1 MLPDRPGIEVCRELR
16 SWSELPIIV
25 LSAVTDE
32 QTKIEALQNGADDYV
47 TKPFAPGELV
57 ARVQAVLR
65 RAGRAATEPRIEAD
79 GLVVDLAAHTVTL
92 DGEEVHLTPIEFSLL
107 RALAT
112 NRGLLMTHRKLL
124 TEVWGPEYA
133 DATSLLRTH
142 IANLR
147 RKLQARGGAPAL
159 HPHRL
164 RNRLPLHRV
173 SLAGRPSKAQHT
185 AAVGVRCSQTGHR
198 APGAAAGSAPGSR
211 GARAAGRGEQQ
222 QVGGPGAD
230 HDDLAGDV
238 LEQPADVVGQQ
249 ARASRRRRR

>member
-1 MLPDRPGIEVCRELR
+1 MAGERILVCDDDPQILRALRLVLRGAGYEVLTSATAEEALDRAAIGSPHAAIIDLMLPDHPGIEVCRELR

-25 LSAVTDE
+25 LSAVADE

-65 RAGRAATEPRIEAD
+65 RAGRAATDPRIEAD
-79 GLVVDLAAHTVTL
+79 GLVIDLAAHSVTF
-92 DGEEVHLTPIEFSLL
+92 DGEEIHLTPIEFNLL

-124 TEVWGPEYA
+124 TEVWGIQYA

-147 RKLQARGGAPAL
+147 RKLQGGADRP
-159 HPHRL
+159 RFI
-164 RNRLPLHRV
+164 RTD
-173 SLAGRPSKAQHT
+173 AGIGYRF
-185 AAVGVRCSQTGHR
+185 
-198 APGAAAGSAPGSR
+198 SA
-211 GARAAGRGEQQ
+211 
-222 QVGGPGAD
+222 
-230 HDDLAGDV
+230 
-238 LEQPADVVGQQ
+238 
-249 ARASRRRRR
+249 

>member
-1 MLPDRPGIEVCRELR
+1 MAGERILVCDDDPQILRALRLVLRGAGYEVLTSATGEEALDRAAVAGPHAAIIDLMLPDLPGIEVCKELR
-16 SWSELPIIV
+16 SWSEMPIIV

-32 QTKIEALQNGADDYV
+32 KSKIEALQNGADDYV

-65 RAGRAATEPRIEAD
+65 RAGRSVVEPRIEAD

-92 DGEEVHLTPIEFSLL
+92 DGEEVRLTPIEFALL

-124 TEVWGPEYA
+124 TEVWGPEYD

-147 RKLQARGGAPAL
+147 RKLQGSGERP
-159 HPHRL
+159 RFI
-164 RNRLPLHRV
+164 RTD
-173 SLAGRPSKAQHT
+173 AGIGYRFTS
-185 AAVGVRCSQTGHR
+185 
-198 APGAAAGSAPGSR
+198 
-211 GARAAGRGEQQ
+211 
-222 QVGGPGAD
+222 
-230 HDDLAGDV
+230 
-238 LEQPADVVGQQ
+238 
-249 ARASRRRRR
+249 